1 MDKIF
6 GTPQEPIF
14 NEKSNGISPE
24 ILQEWLIALALL
36 NSQNVDS
43 SPQHEVYYVFNDS
56 VSE

>member
-43 SPQHEVYYVFNDS
+43 SPQHEVYS
-56 VSE
+56 CI

>member
-6 GTPQEPIF
+6 GTPEEPIF

-56 VSE
+56 VSA